1 MAKDIHNITDAQTF
15 PSTIC
20 IHTALLRS
28 SIEINACHVF
38 ARINLSHYSTLPN
51 NYTERLKKI
60 FNGSFGISF
69 AGRTDKATI
78 PQFLLEYLNNTFST
92 PEVEQLFEQTY
103 GEKQVILFGEGYGPK
118 IQKGGSYREDVS
130 FILFDVLVGENYQ
143 ERKWVEQTATMLGID
158 VVPIVLEG
166 TIDEA
171 IAFVEGH
178 PKSTMGTAFMEGVVG
193 RPAVEFR
200 DRTGKRIIVKIKY
213 EDFRAM

>member
-1 MAKDIHNITDAQTF
+1 MVEYNKIETVFNRDTTGTKKLIRGDWRNEAVEYLKDSKWQFTEKFDGTNIRVIWDG
-15 PSTIC
+15 
-20 IHTALLRS
+20 
-28 SIEINACHVF
+28 
-38 ARINLSHYSTLPN
+38 HY
-51 NYTERLKKI
+51 
-60 FNGSFGISF
+60 ISF

-78 PQFLLEYLNNTFST
+78 PQPLMEYLNNTFST

-103 GEKQVILFGEGYGPK
+103 GDKQVILFGEGYGPK
-118 IQKGGSYREDVS
+118 IQKGGNYREDVS

-166 TIDEA
+166 TINEA

-193 RPAVEFR
+193 RPAVELR

-213 EDFRAM
+213 EDFRVM